1 MGPGGL
7 DPVEVFST
15 LPEEMQM
22 AFETK
27 DMDLL
32 KKALT
37 SMTPQKQRLVKAEHW
52 ILINKKQKIF
62 SDLLEGRKFL

>member
-32 KKALT
+32 KTALT
-37 SMTPQKQRLVKAEHW
+37 SMTPQKQRLV
-52 ILINKKQKIF
+52 
-62 SDLLEGRKFL
+62 SEGGALDSN